1 MLARAATRQTLTQQY
16 QVHDVAVFKAQIRE
30 HAREADEELR
40 GTFSQKSAF

>member
-1 MLARAATRQTLTQQY
+1 MLTSAATRQTLTQLN
-16 QVHDVAVFKAQIRE
+16 QVHDVAVLKAQIRE